1 MTDDSIISP
10 TMAKGLDERVD
21 AAGGKI
27 STVRHE
33 IEDELHAYEQDQ
45 EMMVDRTKRRL
56 HIALL
61 LSEIEYLDAKAV
73 AEGHKISVKHEGLTD
88 RVRGWFRHKD

>member
-10 TMAKGLDERVD
+10 ALAKSMDERI
-21 AAGGKI
+21 AAVGGDI
-27 STVRHE
+27 SAVRHE
-33 IEDELHAYEQDQ
+33 FEDELHAYEQDQ
-45 EMMVDRTKRRL
+45 DVTGDRTQRRL

-73 AEGHKISVKHEGLTD
+73 AEGHKITHKHEGLVD
-88 RVRGWFRHKD
+88 RVRGWFHHEA